1 MKKEEWGPQRGY
13 LRQICLFYLIS
24 PILIISLNIGPRSSP
39 WTWSL
44 DGCAGR
50 QACHFYGSMS
60 LQYHRSSSLQET
72 RRETQ
77 AERALA
83 GAPPAPSHPHDI
95 ISECPSQTDPLPSP
109 ALQLLLQPHQGQRG
123 VSGCQEIAGGHRM
136 VCSWPASELG
146 MGFSGSVSE
155 GEQGEEVGLGI
166 SAQLVLSLHYLHL
179 LHLFRLQCFLHRFGC
194 ITGLNKDRYL

>member
-1 MKKEEWGPQRGY
+1 
-13 LRQICLFYLIS
+13 
-24 PILIISLNIGPRSSP
+24 
-39 WTWSL
+39 
-44 DGCAGR
+44 
-50 QACHFYGSMS
+50 
-60 LQYHRSSSLQET
+60 
-72 RRETQ
+72 
-77 AERALA
+77 
-83 GAPPAPSHPHDI
+83 
-95 ISECPSQTDPLPSP
+95 
-109 ALQLLLQPHQGQRG
+109 
-123 VSGCQEIAGGHRM
+123 M